1 MLTPSSRYRSN
12 PQLRPSA
19 SLPPHHLSP
28 MSGSQQGG
36 EGSGS
41 QAEDWRNIADQT
53 ERRKIQNRIAQ
64 RKYREYTRIVSNCM
78 TVAHASLG
86 EKEKRKR
93 EDDVRIAENQQ
104 AAGSAY
110 AAPNARDLA
119 PNANPVGLPWGSVS
133 IKHVLEAGQAKEKQ
147 AQQASREGSAGPAY
161 ARRTTQG

>member
-1 MLTPSSRYRSN
+1 
-12 PQLRPSA
+12 
-19 SLPPHHLSP
+19 

-41 QAEDWRNIADQT
+41 QGEDWRNIADQS
-53 ERRKIQNRIAQ
+53 ERRKIQNRLAQ
-64 RKYREYTRIVSNCM
+64 RKYSERSSTTSKEMTLTRRNS
-78 TVAHASLG
+78 G

-93 EDDVRIAENQQ
+93 EDDARIAENQQ

-133 IKHVLEAGQAKEKQ
+133 IKHVLEAGKAKEQKV
-147 AQQASREGSAGPAY
+147 QQASREGSAAPTS
-161 ARRTTQG
+161 ARHTTQG

>member
-1 MLTPSSRYRSN
+1 
-12 PQLRPSA
+12 
-19 SLPPHHLSP
+19 
-28 MSGSQQGG
+28 MSGSQQSG

-41 QAEDWRNIADQT
+41 QGEDWRNIADQT
-53 ERRKIQNRIAQ
+53 ERRKIQNRLAQ
-64 RKYREYTRIVSNCM
+64 RKYR
-78 TVAHASLG
+78 

-133 IKHVLEAGQAKEKQ
+133 IKHVLEAGKAKEQ
-147 AQQASREGSAGPAY
+147 RVQQASREGSAAPSS
-161 ARRTTQG
+161 ARKTTQGQYLANVGLQLSTQWARSTPAWEYYWRR